1 MNEQDQYPR
10 EREEEQTV
18 ASLLSH
24 LQQMRRAVPVNYQ
37 LKAELKKQLLQR
49 MKELDQQNKE
59 NLTAPVS
66 GKRKKWMRIIASTIL
81 LGITVGTYFWW
92 EKDML
97 AIEEHNVL
105 SLPKQT
111 TEEQIDI
118 DPSGTQVAYIAP
130 HALIRT
136 LSLDEKRQP
145 VTISLPPTKG
155 DYRALSWANHSQQV
169 AVVEQLQGQS
179 RIWIVDMPDQNNLS
193 SSRLLK
199 EEDQVTYHSPAWSPN
214 DETIAYTRVK
224 NGVEEI
230 WMSSTISFQEWK
242 MAEGSQPEWSPD
254 GRFLAFA
261 RAGSIQ
267 VMEIRTGRVS
277 VLGKGEWPSWNGDTT
292 LTYTTPEGN
301 LVEAQLDE
309 EPVVSRELGVV
320 SLAGDLVV
328 RGNWAA
334 EGKQLLLVHH
344 DEQPD
349 ALVISLASR

>member
-1 MNEQDQYPR
+1 MNEQDQHPR
-10 EREEEQTV
+10 KREEEQTV

-37 LKAELKKQLLQR
+37 LKADLKKQLLQR
-49 MKELDQQNKE
+49 MKELDQQNRE
-59 NLTAPVS
+59 SMAVPAS
-66 GKRKKWMRIIASTIL
+66 GKRKKWMRILASTIL
-81 LGITVGTYFWW
+81 LGITIGTYSWW

-97 AIEEHNVL
+97 AIEKHSIL

-130 HALIRT
+130 HAVIRT
-136 LSLDEKRQP
+136 LSLDQKKNP
-145 VTISLPPTKG
+145 VTIALPPTKG
-155 DYRALSWANHSQQV
+155 EYGALSWANHSQQV
-169 AVVEQLQGQS
+169 TVIEQLEGQS
-179 RIWIVDMPDQNNLS
+179 RIWIVDMPDPNNMS

-199 EEDQVTYHSPAWSPN
+199 EEDQVKYHSPTWSPN

-230 WMSSTISFQEWK
+230 WMSSTVSFQEWK

-254 GRFLAFA
+254 GRFLAFVK
-261 RAGSIQ
+261 AGSIQ
-267 VMEIRTGRVS
+267 VMEIRTGRIS
-277 VLGKGEWPSWNGDTT
+277 VLGEGEWPSWNGDVT
-292 LTYTTPEGN
+292 LTFTTPSGN
-301 LVEAQLDE
+301 LVEAQVDE
-309 EPVVSRELGVV
+309 EPVVARELGLLRF
-320 SLAGDLVV
+320 SGDQVV